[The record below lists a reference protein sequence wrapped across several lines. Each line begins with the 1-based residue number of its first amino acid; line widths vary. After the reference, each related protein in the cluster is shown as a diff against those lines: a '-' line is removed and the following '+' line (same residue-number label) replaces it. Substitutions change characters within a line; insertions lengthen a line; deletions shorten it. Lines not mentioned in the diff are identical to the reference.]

1 MNDERTPPPG
11 EKPETE
17 QLEEKQP
24 YEPPRVESVRLS
36 EEAAEA
42 LT

>member
-1 MNDERTPPPG
+1 MEHTEPREPEVRPDAQPVA
-11 EKPETE
+11 EKRA
-17 QLEEKQP
+17 

-36 EEAAEA
+36 PEAAEA

>member
-1 MNDERTPPPG
+1 MV
-11 EKPETE
+11 
-17 QLEEKQP
+17 EKQQRPEDEAKTKRP
-24 YEPPRVESVRLS
+24 YVAPRVESVRLS

>member
-1 MNDERTPPPG
+1 MV
-11 EKPETE
+11 EKDIRHPEE
-17 QLEEKQP
+17 GSQEPRPQSKAS

-36 EEAAEA
+36 PEAAEA

>member
-1 MNDERTPPPG
+1 MV
-11 EKPETE
+11 
-17 QLEEKQP
+17 EKQQP
-24 YEPPRVESVRLS
+24 PKDEATTKRSYVAPRVESVRLS

>member
-1 MNDERTPPPG
+1 MEHHDPSEPEVRQEAQASP
-11 EKPETE
+11 EKRA
-17 QLEEKQP
+17 

-36 EEAAEA
+36 QDAAEA